1 MVSDLA
7 VSQWARRLTVS
18 AAAISLSL
26 SLSSCVAQVAS
37 HGNTVEPER
46 VSQIVPGVSSQQ
58 DVEVL
63 LGSPSSV
70 SVLDGQKWYYIGKRS
85 RSIAFLEP
93 DVLERQVLSIQ
104 FNPDGIVQSM
114 DSLNADNGR
123 EVHLVERETRTRGN
137 DLTIVQQF
145 LGNVGRFEE
154 DNAAGTP

>member
-7 VSQWARRLTVS
+7 ISQWVRRLTVS
-18 AAAISLSL
+18 AAAISFSL
-26 SLSSCVAQVAS
+26 SLSSCVAQVAT
-37 HGNTVEPER
+37 HGNPLEPEQ
-46 VSQIVPGVSSQQ
+46 VGQIVPGISSQQ
-58 DVEVL
+58 DVEML

-70 SVLDGQKWYYIGKRS
+70 SVLDGQQWYYIGKRS

-114 DSLNADNGR
+114 DSLDADSGR

-154 DNAAGTP
+154 E

>member
-1 MVSDLA
+1 M
-7 VSQWARRLTVS
+7 S
-18 AAAISLSL
+18 AAAVSLSF

-70 SVLDGQKWYYIGKRS
+70 SVLDGQTWYYIGKRS

-114 DSLNADNGR
+114 DSLDAASGR

-145 LGNVGRFEE
+145 LSNLGRFEE
-154 DNAAGTP
+154 DDASANP

>member
-7 VSQWARRLTVS
+7 ISQWVRRLTVS
-18 AAAISLSL
+18 AAAISFSL
-26 SLSSCVAQVAS
+26 SLSSCVAQVAT

-46 VSQIVPGVSSQQ
+46 VSQIVPGISSQQ

-85 RSIAFLEP
+85 QSIAFLEP
-93 DVLERQVLSIQ
+93 DVLERQVLSVW
-104 FNPDGIVQSM
+104 FNADGIVQSV
-114 DSLNADNGR
+114 DTLDADNGR
-123 EVHLVERETRTRGN
+123 AVRLVKRETRTRGN

-154 DNAAGTP
+154 D

>member
-1 MVSDLA
+1 M
-7 VSQWARRLTVS
+7 S
-18 AAAISLSL
+18 AAAISLAL
-26 SLSSCVAQVAS
+26 SLSSCVAQVAT

-46 VSQIVPGVSSQQ
+46 VGQIVPGISSQQ
-58 DVEVL
+58 DVEGL

-70 SVLDGQKWYYIGKRS
+70 SVLDGQEWYYIGKRS

-93 DVLERQVLSIQ
+93 DVLERQVLSIR

-114 DSLNADNGR
+114 DTLGADHGR
-123 EVHLVERETRTRGN
+123 EVHLVKRETRTRGN

-154 DNAAGTP
+154 E